1 MMNEHKTMA
10 VLRASVPAFLLGLC
24 LSFAAGSTVA
34 QNTAEPNMDAE
45 GEAAAQATGGGLTL
59 ESLLEAV
66 RDGRRLDRQADTAR
80 IERFE
85 QEQSRQT
92 ELLADLRARRAE
104 LEAISAT
111 KEQSYEENDL
121 LIGELE
127 ERLQQRMGSL
137 KELFGVL
144 QQVASD
150 AQGQFHVSLTE
161 LDHPERGEFLVDFA
175 GRMGQANRLPAIGEI
190 ERLWFELQREMT
202 ESGRIVTSPQRVVNS
217 GGIEE
222 TLDVTRI
229 GAFNAVANGRYL
241 QFIPETQ
248 RLVEYARQPAAR
260 YLAGPQ
266 AIASDREGVV
276 PFAIDPVRGQLLEI
290 LTRAPNLSERVAQ
303 GGPIGYTIIALGI
316 AGVLLAIWRLIVLY
330 RESLVI
336 HRQLKNMGNIRDDNA
351 VGRIVWAAREDEGLD
366 VETLELRLGEAVLA
380 EVPRINRHLPL
391 LKIIAAIAPL
401 MGLLGTVT
409 GMIVTFQAITL
420 FGAGDPRLMA
430 GGISQALIT
439 TVLGLCVAI
448 PMLLLHNLVQGRARG
463 ITDLLQQRAVALVA
477 ERAEGRLQPPPPA
490 AKAA

>member
-1 MMNEHKTMA
+1 MA
-10 VLRASVPAFLLGLC
+10 GMKPICWAAALVFALGTSL
-24 LSFAAGSTVA
+24 AVA
-34 QNTAEPNMDAE
+34 QDPADTAAEAPLAE
-45 GEAAAQATGGGLTL
+45 GSEFTL

-66 RDGRRLDRQADTAR
+66 RTGRRLDQRDDAAR
-80 IERFE
+80 ITRFE
-85 QEQSRQT
+85 EEQERQT
-92 ELLADLRARRAE
+92 ELLSDIRTRRAE
-104 LEAISAT
+104 LEAISAA
-111 KEQSYEENDL
+111 KEQNYEENDL

-144 QQVASD
+144 QQVSSD

-161 LDHPERGEFLVDFA
+161 LSHPDRGEFLVDFA
-175 GRMGQANRLPAIGEI
+175 GRMGQANRLPAISEI

-202 ESGRIVTSPQRVVNS
+202 ESGRIVTSKQRVVNRE
-217 GGIEE
+217 GIEE
-222 TLDVTRI
+222 SVDVTRV
-229 GAFNAVANGRYL
+229 GLFNAVANGRYL

-260 YLAGPQ
+260 HLKGPK
-266 AIASDREGVV
+266 AIASGREGTV
-276 PFAIDPVRGQLLEI
+276 PFEIDPVRGQLLEI
-290 LTRAPNLSERVAQ
+290 LTRAPNLGERVAQ
-303 GGPIGYTIIALGI
+303 GGAIGYTIIALGI
-316 AGVLLAIWRLIVLY
+316 AGVLLAIWRLVVLY

-336 HRQLKNMGNIRDDNA
+336 RRQLKNLGDIRDDNA
-351 VGRIVWAAREDEGLD
+351 VGRIVWAAREDENLD

-463 ITDLLQQRAVALVA
+463 ITELLQQRAVALVA
-477 ERAEGRLQPPPPA
+477 ERAELRRGEPPPA

>member
-1 MMNEHKTMA
+1 MTHVKTIGLALALSLSLGAPSAMA
-10 VLRASVPAFLLGLC
+10 QAVE
-24 LSFAAGSTVA
+24 GS
-34 QNTAEPNMDAE
+34 D
-45 GEAAAQATGGGLTL
+45 AAQGAGGALTL
-59 ESLLEAV
+59 ESLLDAV
-66 RDGRRLDRQADTAR
+66 RDGRRLDQREDAAR
-80 IERFE
+80 IQRFE
-85 QEQSRQT
+85 QEQDQQAA
-92 ELLADLRARRAE
+92 LLADIRARRAQ
-104 LEAISAT
+104 LEAVSAAR
-111 KEQSYEENDL
+111 EQAYEENDL

-161 LDHPERGEFLVDFA
+161 LAHPERGEFLVDFA
-175 GRMGQANRLPAIGEI
+175 GRMGQANRLPAISEI

-202 ESGRIVTSPQRVVNS
+202 ESGRIVTAPRPIVNRD
-217 GGIEE
+217 GIEE
-222 TLDVTRI
+222 SVDVTRI
-229 GAFNAVANGRYL
+229 GLFNAVANGRYL

-260 YLAGPQ
+260 HLTGPMALASG
-266 AIASDREGVV
+266 REGVI
-276 PFAIDPVRGQLLEI
+276 PFEIDPVRGQLLEI
-290 LTRAPNLSERVAQ
+290 LTRAPNLSERVSQ
-303 GGPIGYTIIALGI
+303 GGAIGYTIIALGI
-316 AGVLLAIWRLIVLY
+316 AGALLALWRLGVLY

-336 HRQLKNMGNIRDDNA
+336 RRQLKNMGDIRDDNA
-351 VGRIVWAAREDEGLD
+351 VGRIVWAAREDEKLD

-463 ITDLLQQRAVALVA
+463 ITELLQQRAIALVA
-477 ERAEGRLQPPPPA
+477 ERAEGRREEPPPA
-490 AKAA
+490 ARAA